1 MDTDL
6 RILVADDDKSI
17 AWLWARLLQWGFGAE
32 VLVVFDGVNAIARI
46 EAERFDLVI
55 TDLQMP
61 GASGLDVLRHAKARE
76 PGVPVV
82 IVTGYAPDHVV
93 AEATRLGAAK
103 ILRKPFDL
111 DDAVAVAR
119 AMLAPAERTADA
131 RRGATVPVSPRLSQ
145 AAPPLRP

>member
-1 MDTDL
+1 MDPDL

-32 VLVVFDGVNAIARI
+32 VVVVFDGVNAIARL

-61 GASGLDVLRHAKARE
+61 GASGLDVLRHAKARDS
-76 PGVPVV
+76 GVPVV
-82 IVTGYAPDHVV
+82 IATGYAPGHVV

-111 DDAVAVAR
+111 DEAVTVAR
-119 AMLAPAERTADA
+119 AVLAPTERVAERRD
-131 RRGATVPVSPRLSQ
+131 TVSVSPLPSQ
-145 AAPPLRP
+145 AGLLLGP

>member
-32 VLVVFDGVNAIARI
+32 VVAVFDGVNAIARI
-46 EAERFDLVI
+46 EAASFDLII

-61 GASGLDVLRHAKARE
+61 GASGLDVLRHAKMGHPA
-76 PGVPVV
+76 VPVV
-82 IVTGYAPDHVV
+82 LSTGYAPDYVI
-93 AEATRLGAAK
+93 AEATRLGAAD

-111 DDAVAVAR
+111 DEAVAVAR
-119 AMLAPAERTADA
+119 AVLAPAERTADA
-131 RRGATVPVSPRLSQ
+131 GRGATVPVSRRLSQ
-145 AAPPLRP
+145 VEMPPRP